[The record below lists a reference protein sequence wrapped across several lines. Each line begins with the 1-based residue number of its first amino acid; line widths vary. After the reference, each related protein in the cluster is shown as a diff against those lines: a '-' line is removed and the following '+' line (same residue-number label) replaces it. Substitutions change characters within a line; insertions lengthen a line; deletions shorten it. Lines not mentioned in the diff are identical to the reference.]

1 MLDASIYLDHIVWSV
16 ALKSAFVVCT
26 WAYPDSKVYGV
37 NMGPIW
43 GRKDP
48 GGPHVG
54 HTNFAIWVYIENCC
68 MVLKSGGLQVAYF
81 DLHFLVH
88 FGI

>member
-1 MLDASIYLDHIVWSV
+1 M
-16 ALKSAFVVCT
+16 
-26 WAYPDSKVYGV
+26 YPDSKFRGA

-54 HTNFAIWVYIENCC
+54 PMNFVFWVAIAKCPGSFINIIEYFAIVQNETY
-68 MVLKSGGLQVAYF
+68 QY
-81 DLHFLVH
+81 HT
-88 FGI
+88 